1 MTKEEII
8 EQIHNS
14 LNEYKGINEAI
25 DDAAFYID
33 AEFYKLK
40 QTMYTEE
47 QVRKAITHGL
57 GYGAM
62 FPDREVWD
70 EDINYIIQYLNNPN
84 NE

>member
-47 QVRKAITHGL
+47 EVRKIINRAQFLDHDDNFVFT
-57 GYGAM
+57 
-62 FPDREVWD
+62 
-70 EDINYIIQYLNNPN
+70 EDYLIQSAKQKD
-84 NE
+84 

>member
-47 QVRKAITHGL
+47 EVRKAIT
-57 GYGAM
+57 
-62 FPDREVWD
+62 DREVWD
-70 EDINYIIQYLNNPN
+70 EDINYIIQSLKQSKKD
-84 NE
+84 

>member
-47 QVRKAITHGL
+47 QVRKAITQGL

-70 EDINYIIQYLNNPN
+70 EDINYIIQFIKQSKKD
-84 NE
+84 